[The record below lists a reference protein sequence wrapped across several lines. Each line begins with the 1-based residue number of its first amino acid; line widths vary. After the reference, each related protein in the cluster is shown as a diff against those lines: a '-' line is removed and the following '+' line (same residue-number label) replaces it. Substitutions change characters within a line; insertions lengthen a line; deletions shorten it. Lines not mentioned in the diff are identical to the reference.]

1 MVVSLSPNVA
11 DFLPLIYIFVMY
23 LCSYVTANVLLE
35 NIGTSCYEVS
45 SAKCRMAKK
54 YYFKNISS
62 VFLVE
67 TQLSQGRISHQSANL
82 ISKWPSEWLETT
94 SAPNEVRFVQFSY
107 NKASKVSPYFSQSS
121 VVY

>member
-11 DFLPLIYIFVMY
+11 DFLPLICIFVMY

-45 SAKCRMAKK
+45 
-54 YYFKNISS
+54 ISS

-67 TQLSQGRISHQSANL
+67 MQLSQGRISQQSANL
-82 ISKWPSEWLETT
+82 ISK
-94 SAPNEVRFVQFSY
+94 
-107 NKASKVSPYFSQSS
+107 
-121 VVY
+121 